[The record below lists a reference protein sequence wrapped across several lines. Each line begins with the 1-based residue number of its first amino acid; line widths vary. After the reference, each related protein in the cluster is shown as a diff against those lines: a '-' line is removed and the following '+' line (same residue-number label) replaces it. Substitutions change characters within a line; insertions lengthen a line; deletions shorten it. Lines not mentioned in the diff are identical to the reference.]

1 MYIKNDNFFCDM
13 SDLRT
18 IFVDLDQGVFYA
30 LTVFAN
36 LVFRFLISGKTLDET
51 IETIQNI
58 PGVPENIA
66 DSVKITFNDLIKYN
80 LIIESDDPVTIPMI
94 NINENLIQDI
104 IDEGF
109 DPIIQT
115 SADLQKLLMD
125 DPIHDVSV
133 EGWAPNLQ

>member
-1 MYIKNDNFFCDM
+1 MYTKNDELFCDM

-18 IFVDLDQGVFYA
+18 IFVDLEQGVFYA

-36 LVFRFLISGKTLDET
+36 LIFRFLISGKTLDET
-51 IETIQNI
+51 IETIQKI

-66 DSVKITFNDLIKYN
+66 DSIKITFNDLIKYN
-80 LIIESDDPVTIPMI
+80 LILKSDTPAIIPMI
-94 NINENLIQDI
+94 DVNDNLIQDI

-109 DPIIQT
+109 DPVIQV

-125 DPIHDVSV
+125 DPIHDVSA